1 MNNKNDMEDMIMKRT
16 GRIISLVIALSMI
29 LGSSAVCNTAYA
41 KAKAKLSVKKI
52 TMEKGTK
59 KNIVIKKKSKSCK
72 YTFKSKNK
80 KIAKVNAKGKV
91 TAVKKGTTKITVKEK
106 SKKTKKTRSL
116 GTVKVI
122 VRDEGTLE
130 DFPPVIS
137 ATPTAGVGVTSTP
150 DITSQ
155 TPSPSPEPTVS
166 VEIDFSDSNISKF
179 YPEGEGVKIELSK
192 DGYNDDSCLKATGR
206 ENRNGWFGCGMAFD
220 ITDYITAGK
229 TYKISCYVKC
239 DKNATMTLRSINN
252 AGNGGFNWPSQVGN
266 TIDVKAGHWT
276 YMEAIYL
283 SPDVITGKVRLYW
296 DASDTA
302 DIYID
307 SIEFKNA
314 EVIDGTFKSLFT
326 DIFGHVGGCN
336 TYQQMRDYKTF
347 TTTLYNSV
355 TMENET
361 KPMSYLNERNVS
373 DTVPEGYIIPES
385 YKDSKYPVLNFQTFD
400 NVIQTAYEYG
410 FQIRFHVLVWH
421 SQTPEFFFKKGY
433 NKELGYVSKEYMEG
447 RMEYYIRNVV
457 NHIYNTPHGKDVVY
471 CIDVANEY
479 FHNYDQGSKSM
490 WNTIYYPT
498 EKSESDR
505 TNKPEYV
512 KRAFEITYDELEK
525 LDLNGKV
532 KLFYNDY
539 NTYEVTEDIITMINY
554 INEEKK
560 ICDGVGM
567 QSHLDV
573 DYPTPGMGGKIA
585 STIDA
590 FAAQGYEIQI
600 TELDVTDYDNSGK
613 QLQYYK
619 DLFNMLVT
627 KKKNGV
633 NITGVT
639 FWGLCDSNSWRR
651 SGKPLLFSAVFS
663 PKPVFYEVIETAKS
677 AWK

>member
-1 MNNKNDMEDMIMKRT
+1 MKKA
-16 GRIISLVIALSMI
+16 GRIISIVIALSMI
-29 LGSSAVCNTAYA
+29 LNGGLASDALCAR
-41 KAKAKLSVKKI
+41 AKAKLSVKRI

-59 KNIVIKKKSKSCK
+59 KNIVIKNKSKSCK
-72 YTFKSKNK
+72 YTFKSRNK

-106 SKKTKKTRSL
+106 AKGAGKSRSL

-122 VRDEGTLE
+122 VKNKKNNTQPD
-130 DFPPVIS
+130 VS
-137 ATPTAGVGVTSTP
+137 STQSP
-150 DITSQ
+150 GSGAPGINVSQ
-155 TPSPSPEPTVS
+155 TPEPSVEPSPEPTVF
-166 VEIDFSDSNISKF
+166 VQIDFSDGDISKF
-179 YPEGEGVKIELSK
+179 YPEGDGVKIELSK
-192 DGYNDDSCLKATGR
+192 DGYNDDFCLKAGSR
-206 ENRNGWFGCGMAFD
+206 DNRNGWFGCGMALD
-220 ITDYITAGK
+220 ITDYIKAGK
-229 TYKISCYVKC
+229 PYKISCYVKC

-252 AGNGGFNWPSQVGN
+252 AGSGGFNWPSQVGD
-266 TIDVKAGHWT
+266 TVDVQAGQWT
-276 YMEAIYL
+276 YMEAVYL
-283 SPDVITGKVRLYW
+283 APDQINGKVRLYW

-302 DIYID
+302 DIYLD
-307 SIEFKNA
+307 SIEFTNA
-314 EVIDGTFKSLFT
+314 ELIDNTFKTLFT

-347 TTTLYNSV
+347 TTALYNSV

-361 KPMSYLNERNVS
+361 KPMAFLNEGS
-373 DTVPEGYIIPES
+373 ISESVPEGYIIPDS
-385 YKDSKYPVLNFQTFD
+385 YMDSKYPVLNFQTFD

-410 FQIRFHVLVWH
+410 FQIRFHVLIWH

-433 NKELGYVSKEYMEG
+433 NKELSYVNKEYMNG
-447 RMEYYIRNVV
+447 RMEYYIRNII

-490 WNTIYYPT
+490 WNTIFYPD

-505 TNKPEYV
+505 TNKPEYI

-525 LDLNGKV
+525 MGLNGKI

-539 NTYEVTEDIITMINY
+539 NTYEVTDDIITMINY
-554 INEEKK
+554 INEERK

-573 DYPTPGMGGKIA
+573 DYPSPGMNGKIA
-585 STIDA
+585 AAIDA
-590 FAAQGYEIQI
+590 FASQGYEIQI

-677 AWK
+677 AWQ